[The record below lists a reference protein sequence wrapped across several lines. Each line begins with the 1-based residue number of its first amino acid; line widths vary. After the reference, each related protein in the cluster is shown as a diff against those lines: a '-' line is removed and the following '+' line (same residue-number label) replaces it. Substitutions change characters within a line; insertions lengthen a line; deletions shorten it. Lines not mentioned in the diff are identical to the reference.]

1 MTISFFCRLKIKF
14 LILIPFHF
22 FIGLFI
28 LAYNLDGPTRVDSYA
43 MLFVI
48 LIMNLVFFNII
59 IFLLTRKKKI
69 NNN

>member
-1 MTISFFCRLKIKF
+1 MKN
-14 LILIPFHF
+14 LIIRIVSIVLSVI

-48 LIMNLVFFNII
+48 LIF
-59 IFLLTRKKKI
+59 
-69 NNN
+69 

>member
-1 MTISFFCRLKIKF
+1 MKN
-14 LILIPFHF
+14 LIIRIVPIVLSVI

-48 LIMNLVFFNII
+48 LIMNLIFFNII
-59 IFLLTRKKKI
+59 IFLLTKKEKI
-69 NNN
+69 NKN

>member
-1 MTISFFCRLKIKF
+1 MKN
-14 LILIPFHF
+14 LIIRIVSIVLSVI

-48 LIMNLVFFNII
+48 LIMNLIFFNII
-59 IFLLTRKKKI
+59 IFLLTKKEDK
-69 NNN
+69 

>member
-1 MTISFFCRLKIKF
+1 MKN
-14 LILIPFHF
+14 LIIRIVSIVLSVI

-48 LIMNLVFFNII
+48 LIMNLIFFNII
-59 IFLLTRKKKI
+59 IFLLKKEDK
-69 NNN
+69 

>member
-1 MTISFFCRLKIKF
+1 MKN
-14 LILIPFHF
+14 LIIRIVLIVLSVI

-48 LIMNLVFFNII
+48 LIMNLIFFNII
-59 IFLLTRKKKI
+59 IFLLTKKEDK
-69 NNN
+69 

>member
-1 MTISFFCRLKIKF
+1 MKN
-14 LILIPFHF
+14 LIIRIVPIVLSVI

-48 LIMNLVFFNII
+48 LIMNLIFFNII
-59 IFLLTRKKKI
+59 IFLLTKKEDK
-69 NNN
+69 